1 MLLDIHEK
9 LCGADINVASSTG
22 MTDGRGRYRYIV
34 HVQPEEY
41 DRALKV
47 LGVDQGLQRWAD
59 FQIKQ
64 HRRFKAQA

>member
-1 MLLDIHEK
+1 
-9 LCGADINVASSTG
+9 